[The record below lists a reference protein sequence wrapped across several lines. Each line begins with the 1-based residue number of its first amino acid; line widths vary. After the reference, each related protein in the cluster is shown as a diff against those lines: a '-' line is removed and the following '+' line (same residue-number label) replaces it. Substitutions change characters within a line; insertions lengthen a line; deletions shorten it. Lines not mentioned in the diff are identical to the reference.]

1 MSSQLREWLAKRR
14 ESKIIQL
21 LDKHMSF
28 VMDTVSETYNALNN
42 LQNNKRLDALASIER
57 ALKYEKEADN
67 LDRQISIELA
77 KGELPPK
84 DREDLFALTRRIDF
98 IADWSKDAAL
108 NLKML
113 LEHDISINS
122 EILSLALT
130 MAEKNKKS
138 VVSLRNAIN
147 SLGSNIEKSLEYI
160 NEVEAFEHEID
171 LLYYEAKKHL
181 LSHSGHPGVLIIIRD
196 MLNDIERSSDLAEDA
211 GDIIKVIAIRFK

>member
-1 MSSQLREWLAKRR
+1 MSSQLKEWLTKRR

-21 LDKHMSF
+21 LDKHISF
-28 VMDTVSETYNALNN
+28 VMDTVFETYNSLNFLIKDNKTEALS
-42 LQNNKRLDALASIER
+42 SIER

-113 LEHDISINS
+113 IEHDISIS
-122 EILSLALT
+122 DDILSLALK
-130 MAEKNKKS
+130 MVDKNKKS
-138 VVSLRNAIN
+138 VVSLREAIN
-147 SLGSNIEKSLEYI
+147 SLGSDVQKAMEYISEVESLEH
-160 NEVEAFEHEID
+160 EVD

-181 LSHSGHPGVLIIIRD
+181 IHHSGSPGVIVTIRD